1 MVLLVRRAVDRSWHR
16 PVVRGRARL
25 RRPFGS
31 AAGPASRAAAGR
43 NLDVLD
49 AVVPVVLLY
58 CGAFVGAFTAF
69 WQWFSPHP
77 WWRWSIL
84 GTALIVFVTYLQ
96 VEVSVAINNWYGP
109 FYDLIQAAL
118 GHAAPV
124 TLGQFYGE
132 LATFAYIATAAVTV
146 AVLNLFPTSHYVFRW
161 RTAMNDYYMS
171 HWPVLR
177 GIEGAAQRVQED
189 TMRFSSTTEDMGG
202 SFINSV
208 LTLIAFLPVLWKLGE
223 HVTRLPL
230 VGVVPHALVVAALVW
245 SASAQDVDSS
255 QYEFPS
261 DELAYIQHN
270 AIQLDH
276 QQRFSVSA
284 GVAYKVLPDT
294 EVHGDFLYGD
304 GLRAGFANLQK
315 LPGYYPLNVGAEQTV
330 HLFGADL
337 RLRLDILNVFD
348 RVYELRNGSGLGIA
362 APAYGPRRAVY
373 GGIKSS
379 FW

>member
-1 MVLLVRRAVDRSWHR
+1 VRFGGLLNYDNEALTTTAALFPSQAQFMPGDMPS
-16 PVVRGRARL
+16 PQASDQ
-25 RRPFGS
+25 PS
-31 AAGPASRAAAGR
+31 AITGTSKNSG
-43 NLDVLD
+43 
-49 AVVPVVLLY
+49 
-58 CGAFVGAFTAF
+58 FT
-69 WQWFSPHP
+69 SG
-77 WWRWSIL
+77 I
-84 GTALIVFVTYLQ
+84 YLQ
-96 VEVSVAINNWYGP
+96 DEWSLTPALTLNYGLRYDDFNTNFDHESQVSPRVNLVWKIDKATTFHVGYARYFTPPTLQFISQNTVNRFEYTTDAPFNQTDGPQKVERSNYVDAGVSRQITPAWLINFDSYAKFAKNLL
-109 FYDLIQAAL
+109 DD
-118 GHAAPV
+118 
-124 TLGQFYGE
+124 GQFGNAVILNNFNYRTGTIYGAE
-132 LATFAYIATAAVTV
+132 L
-146 AVLNLFPTSHYVFRW
+146 
-161 RTAMNDYYMS
+161 
-171 HWPVLR
+171 
-177 GIEGAAQRVQED
+177 
-189 TMRFSSTTEDMGG
+189 STTYKQGPISAYANF
-202 SFINSV
+202 SFV
-208 LTLIAFLPVLWKLGE
+208 QT
-223 HVTRLPL
+223 
-230 VGVVPHALVVAALVW
+230 
-245 SASAQDVDSS
+245 SAQDVDSS